1 MEIELYKTQFDFVNC
16 DDRFTAMLG
25 GVGSGK
31 TLAGSVKSIRYAK
44 PKTLGLVVA
53 PTYRMLQDATIRTYR
68 KINEEL
74 IAKYNK
80 TDSDIILK
88 NGAEILFRSSDDPD
102 KLRGPN
108 INWAWMDEAGLSK
121 KGTWE
126 IVIGRLRADG
136 EAGRCWVTTTPKGK
150 NWLYDMHKQMT
161 VFKSA
166 TTENP
171 YLSKEFIQSLLDNYT
186 GEFLRQ
192 EVYGEF
198 ARFEGLVYPDF
209 SEDVHVKKR
218 DPSEFIYWGLA
229 IDEGYTNPAVILL
242 IGVDSDGRKHI
253 HQEFYERG
261 KLQSD
266 VVAAAQEMAAGKN
279 ITEIAVDASAAGL
292 IADLRNVGLP
302 AMPQKGRVLDGIH
315 VVQEHLKIQGDGR
328 PYLTVDPSCVNTINE
343 FQSYIWKPGK
353 DEPVKEMDHAMDGIR
368 YYLAGNLPD
377 DDKIIIYDE
386 RVNISPF

>member
-16 DDRFTAMLG
+16 RDRFTAMLG

-31 TLAGSVKSIRYAK
+31 TLAGSVKSIRYAL

-74 IAKYNK
+74 IASYNK

-136 EAGRCWVTTTPKGK
+136 QAGPCWVTTTPKGK

-166 TTENP
+166 TTQNP
-171 YLSKEFIQSLLDNYT
+171 YLSKEFIQSLLDNI
-186 GEFLRQ
+186 Q
-192 EVYGEF
+192 EPEPTKF
-198 ARFEGLVYPDF
+198 
-209 SEDVHVKKR
+209 
-218 DPSEFIYWGLA
+218 
-229 IDEGYTNPAVILL
+229 
-242 IGVDSDGRKHI
+242 
-253 HQEFYERG
+253 
-261 KLQSD
+261 
-266 VVAAAQEMAAGKN
+266 
-279 ITEIAVDASAAGL
+279 
-292 IADLRNVGLP
+292 DLN
-302 AMPQKGRVLDGIH
+302 Q
-315 VVQEHLKIQGDGR
+315 
-328 PYLTVDPSCVNTINE
+328 
-343 FQSYIWKPGK
+343 
-353 DEPVKEMDHAMDGIR
+353 
-368 YYLAGNLPD
+368 
-377 DDKIIIYDE
+377 
-386 RVNISPF
+386 

>member
-16 DDRFTAMLG
+16 NDRFTAMLG

-31 TLAGSVKSIRYAK
+31 TLAGSVKSIRYTL

-74 IAKYNK
+74 IASYNK

-136 EAGRCWVTTTPKGK
+136 QAGPCWVTTTPKGK

-166 TTENP
+166 TTQNP
-171 YLSKEFIQSLLDNYT
+171 YLSKEFVKSLLDSYT

-209 SEDVHVKKR
+209 NEDVHVKKR
-218 DPSEFIYWGLA
+218 DPKGFIYWGLA

-266 VVAAAQEMAAGKN
+266 VVAMAQEMAAGKN
-279 ITEIAVDASAAGL
+279 VTEVAVDSSAAGL

-302 AMPQKGRVLDGIH
+302 AVPQKGRILDGIH
-315 VVQEHLKIQGDGR
+315 VVQEHLKIQGDGK

-343 FQSYIWKPGK
+343 FQSYVWKPGK
-353 DEPVKEMDHAMDGIR
+353 DEPVKEMDHAMDAAR

-377 DDKIIIYDE
+377 DDKIIVYDE
-386 RVNISPF
+386 RVSISPF

>member
-16 DDRFTAMLG
+16 NDRFTAMLG

-31 TLAGSVKSIRYAK
+31 TLAGSVKSIRYAL

-74 IAKYNK
+74 IASYNK
-80 TDSDIILK
+80 TDSNIVLK

-136 EAGRCWVTTTPKGK
+136 QAGPCWVTTTPKGK

-166 TTENP
+166 TTQNP
-171 YLSKEFIQSLLDNYT
+171 YLSKEFVKSLLDSYT

-209 SEDVHVKKR
+209 NEDVHVKKR
-218 DPSEFIYWGLA
+218 DQSEFVYWGLA

-279 ITEIAVDASAAGL
+279 ITEVAVDASAAGL

-302 AMPQKGRVLDGIH
+302 AVPQKGRVLDGIH
-315 VVQEHLKIQGDGR
+315 VVQEHLKIQGDGK

-343 FQSYIWKPGK
+343 FQSYVWKPGK
-353 DEPVKEMDHAMDGIR
+353 DEPVKEMDHAMDAAR

-377 DDKIIIYDE
+377 DDKIIVYDE
-386 RVNISPF
+386 RVSISPF